1 MMRFINAALAVLVL
15 GTAVWTYSIK
25 YDTEKQLAEIR
36 SLKAQIETERET
48 IELLRADWA
57 FLTQPERL
65 QKLAERY
72 QETLKLDVTTAT
84 QIVNSSEL
92 PGEPIRDASDGIA
105 EILAGEGLDS
115 LTTGSTGGGN

>member
-25 YDTEKQLAEIR
+25 YETEKQLAEIR

-48 IELLRADWA
+48 IELLTADWA

-65 QKLAERY
+65 QKLAARY
-72 QETLKLDVTTAT
+72 QESLKLDVTTAT

-105 EILAGEGLDS
+105 EILAGEGLDN